1 MRHASAESVEPPGE
15 WLHGQRD
22 GAHDKQSGHSF
33 RPTQMDNYKNAD
45 RGFLDDMGDR
55 DQYKLWYREGYS
67 GGYKNGWDTSTRR

>member
-1 MRHASAESVEPPGE
+1 MQAARQYGYQDGVN
-15 WLHGQRD
+15 D
-22 GAHDKQSGHSF
+22 GAHDRQTGHSF
-33 RPTQMDNYKNAD
+33 RPTQMDNYRNAD